1 MYISIAANVINVAGN
16 LIGVFILKAGV
27 AGVAYPSLIARCF
40 SAAAITW
47 LCFDRKKEISY
58 QPGWIAR
65 WNGRMLKSILGV
77 AIPNGVENGIFQLV
91 KVALSSIVAL
101 FGTYQIAANGVA
113 QSIWSL
119 AALAG
124 VTIGPVFITVIGQ
137 CMGAGDTD
145 AAESYFHRLMKL
157 TLLVSIIWNA
167 FVLLLTPL
175 FMRVYALE
183 PETKQLVFWLV
194 VIHNVFNAFAFP
206 FSGAL
211 SSGLRAAGDVRYT
224 MIVSIASTV
233 GGRLVLSYI
242 LGVIFH
248 LGVIGIAFAM
258 AADWSIRAVI
268 FYRRLRSGVWKNFRV
283 I

>member
-1 MYISIAANVINVAGN
+1 
-16 LIGVFILKAGV
+16 
-27 AGVAYPSLIARCF
+27 
-40 SAAAITW
+40 
-47 LCFDRKKEISY
+47 
-58 QPGWIAR
+58 
-65 WNGRMLKSILGV
+65 
-77 AIPNGVENGIFQLV
+77 
-91 KVALSSIVAL
+91 
-101 FGTYQIAANGVA
+101 
-113 QSIWSL
+113 
-119 AALAG
+119 
-124 VTIGPVFITVIGQ
+124 
-137 CMGAGDTD
+137 
-145 AAESYFHRLMKL
+145 
-157 TLLVSIIWNA
+157 
-167 FVLLLTPL
+167 
-175 FMRVYALE
+175 MRVYALE
-183 PETKQLVFWLV
+183 SETKQRVFWLV